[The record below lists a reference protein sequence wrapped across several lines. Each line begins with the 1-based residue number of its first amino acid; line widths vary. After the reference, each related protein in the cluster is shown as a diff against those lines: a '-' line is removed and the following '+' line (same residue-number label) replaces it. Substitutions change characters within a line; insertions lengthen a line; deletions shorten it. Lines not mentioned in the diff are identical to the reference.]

1 MPVLRRP
8 HAHCRGLCPRRLT
21 ARSPVFR
28 PRHQNRTPMRLATTS
43 LRHPLAG
50 ALRSRRRATV
60 IPATVDTHATPRAVP
75 KSRCR
80 AQQRRP
86 IRDRQRQLAL
96 TDAGHRISRPSH
108 CPIKSHR
115 PRTSHQPPRVP
126 SSEAFWTP
134 ALATA
139 FGGRPR
145 PRLAAEAMASAAA
158 TDVVLL
164 AGGVLPTRVST
175 RSAVSRSVNRV
186 ATAARSVSRRSS
198 RSLTFVLSALIW
210 SSIVDGVLGMVA
222 FSSLRSIGMIDLAGV
237 YHCNAASST
246 ADCSVSFD

>member
-1 MPVLRRP
+1 VPFWAKPAYPTERVSS
-8 HAHCRGLCPRRLT
+8 RLT
-21 ARSPVFR
+21 RFWPKLTEQSAV
-28 PRHQNRTPMRLATTS
+28 NS
-43 LRHPLAG
+43 LRHPLAR

-80 AQQRRP
+80 SQQRRP

-139 FGGRPR
+139 EQVADSAGSRPR
-145 PRLAAEAMASAAA
+145 IRDDVARQSDLMSLGVPR
-158 TDVVLL
+158 
-164 AGGVLPTRVST
+164 
-175 RSAVSRSVNRV
+175 
-186 ATAARSVSRRSS
+186 
-198 RSLTFVLSALIW
+198 
-210 SSIVDGVLGMVA
+210 
-222 FSSLRSIGMIDLAGV
+222 
-237 YHCNAASST
+237 
-246 ADCSVSFD
+246 